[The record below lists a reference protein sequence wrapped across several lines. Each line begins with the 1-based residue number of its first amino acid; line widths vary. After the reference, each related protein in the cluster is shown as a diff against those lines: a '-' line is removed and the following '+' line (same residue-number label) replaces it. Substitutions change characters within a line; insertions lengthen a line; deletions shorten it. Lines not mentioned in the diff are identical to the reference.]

1 METNSKNLIKS
12 NFWTNLFKPPT
23 EKSDLETVL
32 LSMPPFKN
40 LSSSHLKILMKLIHD
55 RFYSANECIF
65 YQGDPGIGLYIIR
78 KGEIKIT
85 RTDESNR
92 QHEIATFSR
101 GDFFGEM
108 ALLEDDHR
116 SASAIATKDS
126 NLAVIFK
133 PDLDEFCE
141 KYPKQGVRIL
151 RGIATIVATR
161 LRSVNKDY
169 FQLYVDSLEK
179 PKEKK
184 DGKNKKNIST
194 N

>member
-1 METNSKNLIKS
+1 METTSKNLINS

-32 LSMPPFKN
+32 LSMPPFSEM
-40 LSSSHLKILMKLIHD
+40 SSSHLKTLMKLIHH
-55 RFYSANECIF
+55 RFFSANECIF

-78 KGEIKIT
+78 EGEVSVT
-85 RTDESNR
+85 QTDEDNR
-92 QHEIATFSR
+92 QYNLATFKR

-108 ALLEDDHR
+108 ALLENDLR
-116 SASAIATKDS
+116 SASAIASKDS

-141 KYPKQGVRIL
+141 KYPKQGVQIL

-179 PKEKK
+179 PKEKR
-184 DGKNKKNIST
+184 DGKDKKNIST
-194 N
+194 D